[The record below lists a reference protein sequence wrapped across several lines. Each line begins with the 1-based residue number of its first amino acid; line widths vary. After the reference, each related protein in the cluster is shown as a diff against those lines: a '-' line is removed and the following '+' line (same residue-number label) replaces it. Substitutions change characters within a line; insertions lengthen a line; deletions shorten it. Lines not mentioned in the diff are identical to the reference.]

1 MFCPLE
7 FHIIYFLTNTL
18 CDLGQLICFLFF
30 FNPPDFPFT
39 FTQNEVN
46 ICFSYKILWHY
57 NTLIEVKITTGFF
70 VDTLSLVSY
79 LTLPYPY
86 TDHASGSVK
95 NRIMWKVK
103 WCFKRWLMS
112 VTYVMRKR
120 IKKIPKERTTASTLK
135 RIIITCI
142 ESIFLSRNHHVKFNF
157 LRTRSLWSL

>member
-7 FHIIYFLTNTL
+7 FHIIYFLTNML

-120 IKKIPKERTTASTLK
+120 IKKNTQGENH
-135 RIIITCI
+135 CI
-142 ESIFLSRNHHVKFNF
+142 YIKKNNNNLYREYIFKSESSRKI
-157 LRTRSLWSL
+157 